1 MDIYQQILDDTF
13 ESVFSTLKL
22 RLLSDTFSLETVKN
36 ELDSLYK
43 YEGLDWVGRGEVKR
57 AEIEGTIL
65 AYQVFINEQ
74 VKEI

>member
-13 ESVFSTLKL
+13 EAVLSTLKL

-74 VKEI
+74 VKET

>member
-13 ESVFSTLKL
+13 ETVLGTLKL
-22 RLLSDTFSLETVKN
+22 RLLSDTFSLETVRN

-74 VKEI
+74 VKET

>member
-13 ESVFSTLKL
+13 ETVLGTLKL
-22 RLLSDTFSLETVKN
+22 RLLSDTFSLETVRN

-74 VKEI
+74 VNDA